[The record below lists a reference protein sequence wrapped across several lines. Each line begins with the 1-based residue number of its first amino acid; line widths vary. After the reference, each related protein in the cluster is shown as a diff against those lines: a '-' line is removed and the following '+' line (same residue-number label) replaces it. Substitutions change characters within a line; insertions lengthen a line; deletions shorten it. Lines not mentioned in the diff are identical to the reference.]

1 MTKSMTISPIRTTLF
16 HQGENLADF
25 VINNIDRSFIQER
38 SILAITSKIVSLSEK
53 RTTPRDNTDKKT
65 LIRREAD
72 SYLGEIGHG
81 VSLTIKNGLLL
92 AGAGIDES
100 NSENGDYILYPQD
113 PYTSAEKLRTSL
125 RLRLGLKDLGIIMTD
140 SRTGPLRLGTVG
152 VSIAFAGFH
161 PVRNMIGHTDIFGR
175 PLKITKIN
183 LADSLA
189 AAAVLMMG
197 EADERCPLAL
207 INNAPVEFTDTPQRS
222 DLEVPQQEDMYL
234 PLYQHLIQK

>member
-1 MTKSMTISPIRTTLF
+1 MIKSMTISPIQTTVF
-16 HQGENLADF
+16 HKGEDLADF
-25 VINNIDRSFIQER
+25 VINNVDRSLFQER
-38 SILAITSKIVSLSEK
+38 SVLAITSKIVSLSEK
-53 RTTPRDNTDKKT
+53 RTIPRDNVDKKT
-65 LIRREAD
+65 LIRHEAD

-92 AGAGIDES
+92 AGAGVDES
-100 NSENGDYILYPQD
+100 NSENGDYILYPID
-113 PYTSAEKLRTSL
+113 PYYSAEKLRSSL
-125 RLRLGLKDLGIIMTD
+125 QQRLGLKNLGIIMTD

-161 PVRNMIGHTDIFGR
+161 PVCNMIGHNDIFGR

-207 INNAPVEFTDTPQRS
+207 INNAPVEFTETPQRS
-222 DLEVPQQEDMYL
+222 DLEVAPHEDMYL

>member
-1 MTKSMTISPIRTTLF
+1 MTKTMTISPIRTAVF
-16 HQGENLADF
+16 HQGENLVDF
-25 VINNIDRSFIQER
+25 VINNTDRSLLKER
-38 SILAITSKIVSLSEK
+38 SVLAITSKIVSLSENRIVPHK
-53 RTTPRDNTDKKT
+53 SIDKKK

-72 SYLGEIGHG
+72 HYLGEIGHG

-100 NSENGDYILYPQD
+100 NSENEDYILYPQD
-113 PYTSAEKLRTSL
+113 PYASAEKLRTSL
-125 RLRLGLKDLGIIMTD
+125 QQRLGLKDLGIIMTD
-140 SRTGPLRLGTVG
+140 SRTGPLRLGIVG

-161 PVRNMIGHTDIFGR
+161 PVRNMIGQSDIFGR
-175 PLKITKIN
+175 PLKITKVN

-197 EADERCPLAL
+197 EADERFPLAM
-207 INNAPVEFTDTPQRS
+207 IHNAPVDFTDTPQRS
-222 DLEVPQQEDMYL
+222 DLEVPPQEDMYL